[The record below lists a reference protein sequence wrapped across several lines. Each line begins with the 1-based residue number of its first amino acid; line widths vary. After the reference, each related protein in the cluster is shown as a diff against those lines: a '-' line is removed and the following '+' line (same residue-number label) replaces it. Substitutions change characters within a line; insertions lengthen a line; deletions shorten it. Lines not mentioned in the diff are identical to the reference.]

1 MVVEQNKW
9 PFLVVQGRPMN
20 WQMLLLGNAIKWIEL
35 VNLLEI
41 AFTCSTHKAPRMD
54 LQQHLLQSP

>member
-9 PFLVVQGRPMN
+9 PFLVVQGRPIN

-41 AFTCSTHKAPRMD
+41 TFTCSTHKAPRMD
-54 LQQHLLQSP
+54 LQQHL